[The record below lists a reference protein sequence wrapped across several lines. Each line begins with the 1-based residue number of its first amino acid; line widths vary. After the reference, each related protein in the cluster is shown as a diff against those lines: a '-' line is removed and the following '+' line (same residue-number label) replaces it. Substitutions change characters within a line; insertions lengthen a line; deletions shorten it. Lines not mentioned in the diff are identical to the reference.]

1 MGYVVKLWSG
11 VRDGGRG
18 GGGAGGGGGGGGGGV
33 SANKLRTRV
42 TFYDLL
48 INCCYLTVASF
59 SLFLPI
65 RHVYL

>member
-1 MGYVVKLWSG
+1 MFLKNKKNLFFFKW
-11 VRDGGRG
+11 
-18 GGGAGGGGGGGGGGV
+18 GGGGG
-33 SANKLRTRV
+33 SANKLRTQV